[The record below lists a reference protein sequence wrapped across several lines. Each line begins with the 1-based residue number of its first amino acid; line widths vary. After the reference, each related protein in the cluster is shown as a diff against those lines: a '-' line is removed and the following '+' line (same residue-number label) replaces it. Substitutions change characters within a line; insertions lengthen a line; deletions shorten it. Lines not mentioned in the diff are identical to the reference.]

1 MFSKNNIQIV
11 DSVTD
16 WQASIKI
23 ASLPLLEQKI
33 ITNTYVNNMIE
44 NIKKMGF
51 YIILTDNVAMPHARP
66 EQGVNKN
73 GVSLLKLNNFV
84 YYGEQKIYLIFILAA
99 IDSNSHID
107 TIKKLMDVFD
117 NENTIKKL
125 INSKT
130 TDEILKILE
139 GE

>member
-107 TIKKLMDVFD
+107 TLKKLMDVFD

>member
-33 ITNTYVNNMIE
+33 ITNTYVINMIE

-107 TIKKLMDVFD
+107 TLKKLMDVFD

>member
-1 MFSKNNIQIV
+1 
-11 DSVTD
+11 
-16 WQASIKI
+16 
-23 ASLPLLEQKI
+23 
-33 ITNTYVNNMIE
+33 MIE